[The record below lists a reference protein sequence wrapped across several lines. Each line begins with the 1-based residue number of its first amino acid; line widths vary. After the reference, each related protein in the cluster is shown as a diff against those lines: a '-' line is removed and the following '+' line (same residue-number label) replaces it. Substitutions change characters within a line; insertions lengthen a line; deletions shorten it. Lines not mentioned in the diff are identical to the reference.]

1 MTQENSN
8 PQFVVCVNNSE
19 SEASLEFGKIYQVIP
34 DADAENEGLLRI
46 IDESGEDYGFA
57 ASRFYPVQLPVQL
70 ERMLSVSR

>member
-1 MTQENSN
+1 MIKENSN

-19 SEASLEFGKIYQVIP
+19 SEASLEFGKIYRVIP

-46 IDESGEDYGFA
+46 IDESGEDYGFT
-57 ASRFYPVQLPVQL
+57 ASRFFPVQLPAQL

>member
-1 MTQENSN
+1 MIKENTN

-19 SEASLEFGKIYQVIP
+19 SEASLEFGKIYRVIP

-57 ASRFYPVQLPVQL
+57 ATRFYPVKLPAQL
-70 ERMLSVSR
+70 EQMLSVSR

>member
-1 MTQENSN
+1 MIKENSN
-8 PQFVVCVNNSE
+8 PQFVVCVNNLE